1 MLKNF
6 FRITFR
12 NLWRS
17 KGFSAINIAGLAI
30 GMASAILILL
40 WVQNELGTD
49 RFYKYTDRIYKIYSR
64 DKFDG
69 EMHSFP
75 LTPEVM
81 APELKQNY
89 PDVED
94 AVRFRNVTFLVSAAD
109 KRFMLRGAFTDSSFL
124 TMFDFPLLN
133 GSAKQVL
140 SSSYNIVL
148 TKKLAVKLFGNE
160 NAIGKTVRIDSTDNF
175 IVTGVLKD
183 LPGTNTSFDFEYL
196 LPWSYKY
203 KLGWQGQSWG
213 DNSINTFVLLKPNAT
228 QAGFD
233 SKVKDI
239 VSKHSDE
246 TTQTFTQ
253 PLSRLYLYA
262 KDDNGQL
269 TGGRIETVR
278 LFSLIAAF
286 ILLIA
291 CINFMNLST
300 ARSEKRAK
308 EVGIR
313 KVVGAYRN
321 SLLLQFIAESILFS
335 CIAFIIAQFLVQV
348 SLKGF
353 NQLVSKELFVDYR
366 NSGYWLFAA
375 GFILLTGIVAGS
387 YPAFYLSSFRPV
399 MVLKGTFKKVNA
411 LVTPRKVLVVIQF
424 SFAIVLIICTLI
436 IERQIQYAKDRESGY
451 NRNNLVYIFTNG
463 DVTRHYEL
471 IKHDL
476 LASGAAVAVTRS
488 FNPIT
493 QRWGG
498 SWGFHWPGSTENDTR
513 IQFARQGSDA
523 DFIKTT
529 GVQLLQGRDI
539 DVYAHPSDTT
549 AMLLNESAVKAMRLK
564 DPIGKIVKREGDYNW
579 TIVGVVKDFVLESP
593 YQSRI
598 NPLMIIGPTQFL
610 QVVHFKLNPANTTA
624 DNLAKAGNV
633 FKQYNPL
640 YPFDYVFADES
651 YAQKFKEEQR
661 SGLLAALF
669 AGLTIFISCL
679 GLFGLASYMA
689 ENRIKEIGVRKVLG
703 ASVIS
708 IATLLSKD
716 FVKLVLVSILI
727 ASPIA
732 WWAMS
737 SWLGGF
743 SYRIVLS
750 PWIFAAAGGLSILIA
765 LITVSYQA
773 VRAATANPVK
783 SLRAQ

>member
-6 FRITFR
+6 FKITFR

-30 GMASAILILL
+30 GMAAAILILL
-40 WVQNELGTD
+40 WVQHELGTD
-49 RFYKYTDRIYKIYSR
+49 RFYKHTGRIYKIYSR

-69 EMHSFP
+69 EMRAYGS
-75 LTPEVM
+75 TPEVM
-81 APELKQNY
+81 APEIKQNY

-124 TMFDFPLLN
+124 NLFDFPLLN
-133 GSAKQVL
+133 GSTKQVL
-140 SSSYNIVL
+140 SSRYNIVL
-148 TKKLAVKLFGNE
+148 TQKLAVKLFGNE

-175 IVTGVLKD
+175 IVTAVLKD
-183 LPGTNTSFDFEYL
+183 LPGSNTTFDFEYL

-203 KLGWQGQSWG
+203 KLGWQDQSWG
-213 DNSINTFVLLKPNAT
+213 NSSISTFVLLKPNAT

-233 SKVKDI
+233 DKIKDI
-239 VSKHSDE
+239 IIKHSDE
-246 TTQTFTQ
+246 TTQAFTQ

-262 KDDNGQL
+262 KDDNGRL

-278 LFSLIAAF
+278 LFLLIAAF

-300 ARSEKRAK
+300 ARSEQRAK
-308 EVGIR
+308 EVGLR
-313 KVVGAYRN
+313 KVVGASRN
-321 SLLLQFIAESILFS
+321 SLLLQFIAESILVS
-335 CIAFIIAQFLVQV
+335 GIAFVMAQLLVQI

-366 NSGYWLFAA
+366 NPGYWLFAT
-375 GFILLTGIVAGS
+375 GFILLTGVIAGS

-399 MVLKGTFKKVNA
+399 MVLKGAFKKVNA
-411 LVTPRKVLVVIQF
+411 LVTPRKALVVIQF

-451 NRNNLVYIFTNG
+451 NRNNLAYIFTNG
-463 DVTRHYEL
+463 DVTRHFQL

-476 LASGAAVAVTRS
+476 LASGAAVSVTRS
-488 FNPIT
+488 FNPVT

-498 SWGFHWPGSTENDTR
+498 SWGFHWPGSTENDTK

-529 GVQLLQGRDI
+529 GVQLLEGRDI
-539 DVYAHPSDTT
+539 DIYTHPSDTT

-703 ASVIS
+703 ASVVS

-732 WWAMS
+732 WFAMRH
-737 SWLGGF
+737 WLGGF
-743 SYRIVLS
+743 SYRVVLS
-750 PWIFAAAGGLSILIA
+750 PWIFVAAGLLAVLVA
-765 LITVSYQA
+765 LLTVSYQA
-773 VRAATANPVK
+773 VRAANSNPVK

>member
-17 KGFSAINIAGLAI
+17 KGFSAINITGLAI
-30 GMASAILILL
+30 GMAAAILILL

-49 RFYKYTDRIYKIYSR
+49 RFYKYTDRIYKLYSR

-69 EMHSFP
+69 EMRAWPS
-75 LTPEVM
+75 TPEVM
-81 APELKQNY
+81 APVLKQNY

-94 AVRFRNVTFLVSAAD
+94 AVRFRNVTFLVSTGD
-109 KRFMLRGAFTDSSFL
+109 KRFMLRGSFADSSFL
-124 TMFDFPLLN
+124 TMFNFPLLEGN
-133 GSAKQVL
+133 AARVL
-140 SSSYNIVL
+140 SNRYNIVL
-148 TKKLAVKLFGNE
+148 TQKLAVKLFGNE

-175 IVTGVLKD
+175 TVTGILKD
-183 LPGTNTSFDFEYL
+183 LPGSNTSFDFEYL
-196 LPWSYKY
+196 LPWAYKY
-203 KLGWQGQSWG
+203 KLGWQDQGWG
-213 DNSINTFVLLKPNAT
+213 NSSISTYVLLKPNAT
-228 QAGFD
+228 QSGFD
-233 SKVKDI
+233 EKVKDI
-239 VSKHSDE
+239 IIKHSDE
-246 TTQTFTQ
+246 TIQVFTQ

-262 KDDNGQL
+262 KDDNGRL
-269 TGGRIETVR
+269 TSGRIETVR
-278 LFSLIAAF
+278 LFSLIAAL

-313 KVVGAYRN
+313 KVVGAYRKG
-321 SLLLQFIAESILFS
+321 LLLQFIAESILFS
-335 CIAFIIAQFLVQV
+335 CIAFAISLLLVQL

-353 NQLVSKELFVDYR
+353 NQLVSKELFVDYS
-366 NSGYWLFAA
+366 NPGHWMFAT

-399 MVLKGTFKKVNA
+399 MVLKGTFRKVNA

-436 IERQIQYAKDRESGY
+436 IERQIQHAKDRESGY
-451 NRNNLVYIFTNG
+451 NRDNLVYLFTNG
-463 DVTRHYEL
+463 DVTSHYEL

-476 LASGAAVAVTRS
+476 LSSGAAVAVTRS

-498 SWGFHWPGSTENDTR
+498 SWGFRWPGSTETDTK

-529 GVQLLQGRDI
+529 GVQLLAGRDI

-564 DPIGKIVKREGDYNW
+564 DPIGKIVNRGGDYSW
-579 TIVGVVKDFVLESP
+579 TVVGVIKDFVLESP

-610 QVVHFKLNPANTTA
+610 QIVHFKLNPANTTA
-624 DNLAKAGNV
+624 DNLAKAGKV
-633 FKQYNPL
+633 FRQYNPL
-640 YPFDYVFADES
+640 YPFDYIFADES

-727 ASPIA
+727 ASPVA
-732 WWAMS
+732 WFAMS
-737 SWLGGF
+737 SWLKGF
-743 SYRIVLS
+743 SYRIAPS
-750 PWIFAAAGGLSILIA
+750 PWIFVGAGLLSIFIA
-765 LITVSYQA
+765 LITISYQA
-773 VRAATANPVK
+773 IRAATANPVK